1 MSLSSL
7 SALTIHAQVATSGG
21 LNHWVVGGLALGIL
35 LAMIAALLMF
45 GAGRE
50 HS

>member
-1 MSLSSL
+1 MSSIALSI
-7 SALTIHAQVATSGG
+7 LTPFAAEEGVAGISPYA
-21 LNHWVVGGLALGIL
+21 VGGLALGIL
-35 LAMIAALLMF
+35 LALLLALLVF